1 MEIIHALLALA
12 KEMKV
17 EIIAVGIETDEQVE
31 LMRNLDIRVMQ
42 GYYYSKPVSAEEL
55 EQRLKEK

>member
-12 KEMKV
+12 KEMKI
-17 EIIAVGIETDEQVE
+17 EIVAVGIETEEQVE
-31 LMRNLDIRVMQ
+31 LMRDLGIRVMQ

-55 EQRLKEK
+55 EERLK